1 MDVYGIWTHFFAA
14 FAKARGSPGVSSD
27 STVFEHTSKDIPD
40 HLILDP
46 RGGIAR
52 LEHELRRNKTLKV
65 NDEAHS
71 LSEKVEQ
78 LDRTFGE
85 SMWHNPSAPESKGL
99 VIAAG

>member
-1 MDVYGIWTHFFAA
+1 MHGIWTHFLAA
-14 FAKARGSPGVSSD
+14 FAKARGSPCLSSD
-27 STVFEHTSKDIPD
+27 STFSEHTSKDIPD
-40 HLILDP
+40 HLILDA

-52 LEHELRRNKTLKV
+52 LEHELRRNKTFKV

-85 SMWHNPSAPESKGL
+85 SIWHNPSAPESKGL
-99 VIAAG
+99 VTAAG